1 MKINTK
7 LFMQLEHYLRL
18 ETVDMLSVAT
28 YYIIVAL
35 VVFALGTS
43 VVFFLSM
50 ALVHALSVW
59 IGNETMA
66 YLVVGLALLLIIL
79 IFWFNKKTWVQNK
92 LVRKIS
98 VSVLSEPMI
107 TGDESEL
114 DIDDDE
120 DFGRGG
126 EVL

>member
-1 MKINTK
+1 MKISTK
-7 LFMQLEHYLRL
+7 LFTQLEHYLRL

-28 YYIIVAL
+28 YYIIVVL

-50 ALVHALSVW
+50 ALVQALSVW

-66 YLVVGLALLLIIL
+66 YLVVGLSLLLIIL

-98 VSVLSEPMI
+98 ASVLSEPMI

-114 DIDDDE
+114 DIDDD
-120 DFGRGG
+120 DYLNGG
-126 EVL
+126 EAL

>member
-1 MKINTK
+1 MKISTK
-7 LFMQLEHYLRL
+7 LFTQLEHYLRL

-28 YYIIVAL
+28 YYIVVVL

-50 ALVHALSVW
+50 ALVQALSVW

-66 YLVVGLALLLIIL
+66 YLVVGLSLLLIIL

-98 VSVLSEPMI
+98 ASVLSEPMI

-114 DIDDDE
+114 DIDDD
-120 DFGRGG
+120 DYLNGG
-126 EVL
+126 EAL